1 MARHRQSIYPDAIH
15 PAVKSNLDKRREPKT
30 KLQAGDRLT
39 KVPPAPKTLNQGAR
53 QEWKALTPVLV
64 ELGTICKADL
74 RALEMLCG
82 ILADESR
89 LQKIVD
95 NEGYLLETGT
105 GGKKANPAVKSLET
119 ARNQAERM
127 LANFGLY
134 PKARNYVSRAPE
146 PQGPNSFARFIK
158 R

>member
-1 MARHRQSIYPDAIH
+1 MGRDRRSINFDL
-15 PAVKSNLDKRREPKT
+15 VSTKSKSNPDKRREPKT
-30 KLQAGDRLT
+30 KLKAGDRLT
-39 KVPPAPKTLNQGAR
+39 KAPLAPKTLSQNAK
-53 QEWKALTPVLV
+53 QEWKVLASVLV

-74 RALEMLCG
+74 RALEMLCE
-82 ILADESR
+82 ILADASR
-89 LQKIVD
+89 LQKMVNI
-95 NEGYLLETGT
+95 EGLLLETGT

-146 PQGPNSFARFIK
+146 PEGPNSFAEYI
-158 R
+158 